1 MIQQDEY
8 IISKAGVSYT
18 STSTLSNSPL
28 QINSLCGQQ
37 YVFERNELKQFSYC
51 DNQIL
56 LSRENNFNLLFQ
68 YHPVLE
74 NELKQKMQ
82 VMQQGNKI
90 FVFDNYIFI
99 SGAEQLQILS
109 ITNFNQVSQLK
120 YNGKLHESDHVSYFT
135 DNDILINVDDMQI
148 ILNSLSLILTVGFV
162 VKIIN
167 IELNKFLVICEQKVY
182 ILQLID
188 KEPELITVYQGGVQT
203 DLTIIE
209 THFNCIH
216 QDFDIKM
223 LSPILSGSK
232 LYYVNQNQICSA
244 QLDNNVMQHAQSTQE
259 KYRLDFVMYG
269 DTPHY
274 VLSKLFQIKQSPNS
288 IPIPF
293 LQYTGHKLISS
304 LSINMNYQL
313 QLTKQCLSLF
323 KKGVEIQYLADL
335 PSNFCKFINN
345 RSHKQLQFTVNGQ
358 QYFFTDK
365 NILVFQNESVDVFQ
379 NDLFEFDEVFD
390 LRQLDVDIVQFI
402 VKINEQY
409 FIVINE
415 FNSINNSWHQIQKQ
429 LLKYF
434 NNICGAY
441 FYNESILACTE
452 SKTLIFDLKS
462 ESNKEVD
469 AYIYYQSKDQ
479 LLYAKQNQK
488 SLLYSVLN
496 QKQTIQ
502 VLEQPIT
509 DIVYA
514 DSVYII
520 LFSKVFDLKRNLYID
535 LNTQITQYQVIK
547 GQLICNYCLI
557 NEGLFPLQIQ
567 QNITHILDNIY
578 CTHQNIYVIN
588 SFDLVQTLTLDLNQV
603 YDKII
608 QLKRTTFGLFSK
620 QNNILQLVE
629 CDFQKNAFN
638 LKETVE
644 NVTKIFKNGFISNN
658 KLQFGKFN
666 VEIDNVVTISNTQ
679 NENIIAY
686 DGKYII
692 YIVQGEIKAKIEL
705 EKQYKCKILL
715 LNKENIYA
723 ICSRYGA
730 IKYKINGNKLEMT
743 HKTETENIFASAA
756 EIEGENLKL
765 YTKTRQ
771 IYVFDSEMKHI
782 DTKKITNIIE
792 DARM

>member
-1 MIQQDEY
+1 
-8 IISKAGVSYT
+8 
-18 STSTLSNSPL
+18 
-28 QINSLCGQQ
+28 
-37 YVFERNELKQFSYC
+37 
-51 DNQIL
+51 
-56 LSRENNFNLLFQ
+56 
-68 YHPVLE
+68 
-74 NELKQKMQ
+74 MQ

-90 FVFDNYIFI
+90 FVFDDYIFI

-109 ITNFNQVSQLK
+109 TTNFNQVSQLK

-148 ILNSLSLILTVGFV
+148 ILNSLSLILSVGFV

-167 IELNKFLVICEQKVY
+167 IEQNKFLVICEQKVY

-203 DLTIIE
+203 DLTVVE

-216 QDFDIKM
+216 QDFDTEM
-223 LSPILSGSK
+223 QSPILYKSK
-232 LYYVNQNQICSA
+232 LYFINQNQICSA
-244 QLDNNVMQHAQSTQE
+244 QLDNSMMQQALQSTYEQVQ
-259 KYRLDFVMYG
+259 YTLDFVMYE

-274 VLSKLFQIKQSPNS
+274 VLSKLFQIKQSSNS

-293 LQYTGHKLISS
+293 LQFNNDQKRIIQS

-323 KKGVEIQYLADL
+323 KKGVDIQHLADL

-365 NILVFQNESVDVFQ
+365 NIIVFQNESVDVFQ

-390 LRQLDVDIVQFI
+390 LRQTDIDIVQFI

-409 FIVINE
+409 FTVINE

-429 LLKYF
+429 HIKSFKNTL
-434 NNICGAY
+434 NCAY
-441 FYNESILACTE
+441 FHIEQIIACTE

-469 AYIYYQSKDQ
+469 AYIYYQSKD
-479 LLYAKQNQK
+479 LVLYAKQNQK
-488 SLLYSVLN
+488 SLLYSVQN
-496 QKQTIQ
+496 DKQTIQ

-509 DIVYA
+509 DIVCA
-514 DSVYII
+514 ESIYII

-567 QNITHILDNIY
+567 QNLTHILDNVY
-578 CTHQNIYVIN
+578 CSHQSIYVIN
-588 SFDLVQTLTLDLNQV
+588 SFNLVQTLTLDLNQV

-620 QNNILQLVE
+620 QNNFLQLVE
-629 CDFQKNAFN
+629 CDFQKNALN
-638 LKETVE
+638 LKENIE

-666 VEIDNVVTISNTQ
+666 VEIENVLTISNTQ

-756 EIEGENLKL
+756 EIEGETLKI

-771 IYVFDSEMKHI
+771 IYVFDAEMKHI